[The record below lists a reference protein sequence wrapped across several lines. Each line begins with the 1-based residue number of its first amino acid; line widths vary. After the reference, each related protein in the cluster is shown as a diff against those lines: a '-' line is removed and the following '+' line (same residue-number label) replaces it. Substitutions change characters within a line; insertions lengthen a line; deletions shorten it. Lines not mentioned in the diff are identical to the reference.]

1 MAPSV
6 GGTLT
11 FSVTPAFQIVGE
23 AGRLGNVLPT
33 MSDAAVSAAD
43 LGMRVSALYGEGGA
57 RLVMAPGS
65 PVTPYVEGTAG
76 VARLG
81 VSTDR
86 FGPVANAAATLALQF
101 IDRTTPTVGGG
112 AGILLRGGPIMFDVG
127 YRYKHLFADDL
138 LRIGL
143 GFGQPFHSTRR
154 ASGSVSGSEL
164 RLPAATVGLD
174 FSSHGGAHSPPLRVS
189 RRAGSGSFAERNQ
202 RTPGCPGTYP
212 HRCG

>member
-1 MAPSV
+1 
-6 GGTLT
+6 
-11 FSVTPAFQIVGE
+11 
-23 AGRLGNVLPT
+23 
-33 MSDAAVSAAD
+33 MSDAAFSAAD

-143 GFGQPFHSTRR
+143 GFGQPLHTHQARIGFGIR
-154 ASGSVSGSEL
+154 
-164 RLPAATVGLD
+164 
-174 FSSHGGAHSPPLRVS
+174 F
-189 RRAGSGSFAERNQ
+189 
-202 RTPGCPGTYP
+202 
-212 HRCG
+212 